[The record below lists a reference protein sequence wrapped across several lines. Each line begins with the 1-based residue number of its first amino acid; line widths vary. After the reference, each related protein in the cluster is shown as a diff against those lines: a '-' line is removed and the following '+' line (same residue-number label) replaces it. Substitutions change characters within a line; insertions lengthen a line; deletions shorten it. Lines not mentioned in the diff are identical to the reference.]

1 MSRVLVTGGA
11 GYIGSHTVKKLAAAG
26 HEVVTFD
33 NLSRGFRDAVKWGRF
48 VEGALA
54 DTDLLRATIAEF
66 QPDAVVHFAA
76 FAYVGESVENP
87 SLYYENNIGGTL
99 SLLKAM
105 RDCGCGAIVVSSTC
119 ATYGQPDTMPIVET
133 TPQRPINPYGY
144 SKLVMEQM
152 CRDFERAHGIRSVAL
167 RYFNAAGCDP
177 DGEIGERHDPEPH
190 LIPRAL
196 MAAAGEIDALDIF
209 GNDYDTPDGTCIR
222 DYIHVNDL
230 ADGHLRAVD
239 YLLADGGSEAFNLG
253 TGKGSSVTEILAAV
267 EAASGLPVPH
277 RFASRRAGDPAVL
290 VADPLKANTV
300 LGWKATSSDLAA
312 IASTAWAWHR
322 RARA

>member
-26 HEVVTFD
+26 HEIVTFD

-105 RDCGCGAIVVSSTC
+105 RDGGCRAIVVSSTC

-152 CRDFERAHGIRSVAL
+152 CRDFEAAHGIRSVAL

-209 GNDYDTPDGTCIR
+209 GDDYDTPDGTCIR

-239 YLLADGGSEAFNLG
+239 YLLSGGVSDAFNLG
-253 TGKGSSVTEILAAV
+253 TGKGSSVKEILAAV

-277 RFASRRAGDPAVL
+277 RFAPRRAGDPAVL
-290 VADPLKANTV
+290 VADPIKANTI

-322 RARA
+322 RASA